1 MQKIIITA
9 LALIAIT
16 SPASAQKPAEPDKFA
31 ALEFCALRGQE
42 ARFIF
47 HSARAGYEASRK
59 HIAEIEADETERGA
73 WRRAALKDAR
83 SQSLYNPAL
92 FGRKWEERCV
102 ADPKAFGF
110 KP

>member
-1 MQKIIITA
+1 MHRIIPIIAA
-9 LALIAIT
+9 LMLAMPAL
-16 SPASAQKPAEPDKFA
+16 AQKPAEPDKFG

-59 HIAEIEADETERGA
+59 HIAEIEADETERGV